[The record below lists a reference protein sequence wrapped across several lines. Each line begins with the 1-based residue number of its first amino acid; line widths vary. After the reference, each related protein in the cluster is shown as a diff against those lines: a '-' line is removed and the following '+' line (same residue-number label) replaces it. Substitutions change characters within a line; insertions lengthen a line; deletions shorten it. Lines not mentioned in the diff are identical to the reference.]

1 LAWRV
6 WLHLRVS
13 TRRRCAASSSRTF
26 MGPPFEGPI
35 RRTREGGVNG
45 SR

>member
-26 MGPPFEGPI
+26 MGPPLKDRYGEPERG
-35 RRTREGGVNG
+35 E
-45 SR
+45 